1 MHVNQKSHHYIY
13 NISYS
18 LGVICAD
25 LYISTTICCLPV
37 AVPAAAA
44 APCPEA
50 PEAFHGTL
58 ASHQAAVPGC
68 FPPTSRDHERV
79 KKVNAQKPCGKVSRV
94 SPGK

>member
-1 MHVNQKSHHYIY
+1 
-13 NISYS
+13 
-18 LGVICAD
+18 
-25 LYISTTICCLPV
+25 LPV